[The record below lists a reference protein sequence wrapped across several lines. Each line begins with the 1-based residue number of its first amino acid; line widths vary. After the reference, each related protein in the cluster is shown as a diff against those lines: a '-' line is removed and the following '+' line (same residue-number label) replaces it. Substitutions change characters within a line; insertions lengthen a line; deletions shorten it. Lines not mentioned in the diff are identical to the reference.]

1 MPASPSGA
9 QSPKRDRRI
18 VRKVIHVMRVIVVPL
33 LITWQF
39 PDRFDHRHA
48 GLMTACAFA
57 FFRCDCADETGL
69 AAEAVRPLRSG
80 VDEARSA

>member
-1 MPASPSGA
+1 VNLEPGTTAPGWWAHRWHRNPGDQMPASPSGA

-39 PDRFDHRHA
+39 P
-48 GLMTACAFA
+48 GSL
-57 FFRCDCADETGL
+57 
-69 AAEAVRPLRSG
+69 
-80 VDEARSA
+80 